1 MAVKRGKESASGV
14 MVAITRVNGRKVKS
28 MVEVSKCEA
37 TEPLDTTV
45 NGSVADQSECGRR
58 RLRVKDKFHSKQEIK
73 ALLRSDGVVSTVRPE
88 FRKKEI
94 QLGTGSS
101 STH

>member
-1 MAVKRGKESASGV
+1 
-14 MVAITRVNGRKVKS
+14 MVG
-28 MVEVSKCEA
+28 VSKCEA

-58 RLRVKDKFHSKQEIK
+58 RLRVVDKYQSEKGKQ
-73 ALLRSDGVVSTVRPE
+73 ALLKSDGVTSSIRPE
-88 FRKKEI
+88 YRNKEI